1 MTDSDDR
8 QDQPSGETHDPR
20 LAYRRPLTLLPLLT
34 IALFIS
40 IIIVAIVR

>member
-8 QDQPSGETHDPR
+8 QDRADGETPDPR
-20 LAYRRPLTLLPLLT
+20 IAYRRPLTLLPLLT

-40 IIIVAIVR
+40 IIVVAIVR